1 MQVKGINMS
10 VDKALDIAK
19 TIATLKIKLPLS
31 NEMLTKTMLLTK
43 KRQTIAPLYDENFWK
58 NL

>member
-1 MQVKGINMS
+1 MS

-19 TIATLKIKLPLS
+19 TIVTLKIKLPLS
-31 NEMLTKTMLLTK
+31 NEILTKTMLLTK
-43 KRQTIAPLYDENFWK
+43 KHQTIAPLYDENFWK